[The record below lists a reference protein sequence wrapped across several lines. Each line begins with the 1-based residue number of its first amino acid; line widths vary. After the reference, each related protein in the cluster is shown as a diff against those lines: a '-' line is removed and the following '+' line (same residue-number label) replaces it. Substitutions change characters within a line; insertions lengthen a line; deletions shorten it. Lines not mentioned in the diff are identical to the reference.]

1 MKAMLV
7 LAAFGEA
14 ATGVALLLVPSLVGQ
29 WLFGAELIGVGITM
43 ARVTGIAL
51 VGLGIACWPGP
62 SQLGMLVYSAG
73 AALFLTWVGLSG
85 GSGGVLL
92 WPAVDRAP
100 DPDGG
105 FDPQL
110 QAGPTGR
117 IRVADGRPT
126 RRFVRRMGGAC
137 RTFGSLSERGEV
149 PI

>member
-73 AALFLTWVGLSG
+73 AALFLGWVGLSG

-92 WPAVDRAP
+92 WPAVIVHLILTAGLIRNFKRGQRA
-100 DPDGG
+100 
-105 FDPQL
+105 
-110 QAGPTGR
+110 
-117 IRVADGRPT
+117 
-126 RRFVRRMGGAC
+126 
-137 RTFGSLSERGEV
+137 GSE
-149 PI
+149 

>member
-62 SQLGMLVYSAG
+62 SQLGMLIYSAG

-85 GSGGVLL
+85 RFRWRAALAGRR
-92 WPAVDRAP
+92 RAP
-100 DPDGG
+100 DPD
-105 FDPQL
+105 PSSRWPSH
-110 QAGPTGR
+110 QA
-117 IRVADGRPT
+117 IRS
-126 RRFVRRMGGAC
+126 RMGGAC

>member
-51 VGLGIACWPGP
+51 VGLGIACWPGQ

-73 AALFLTWVGLSG
+73 
-85 GSGGVLL
+85 
-92 WPAVDRAP
+92 
-100 DPDGG
+100 
-105 FDPQL
+105 
-110 QAGPTGR
+110 
-117 IRVADGRPT
+117 
-126 RRFVRRMGGAC
+126 
-137 RTFGSLSERGEV
+137 
-149 PI
+149 